1 MKERISETLNR
12 SLIHVRDTRTWTGKK
27 LHLEYYL
34 VSSAVMGGCA
44 ESYGVEI
51 KASSDEGTDY
61 AGIENITMTGTK
73 ILELIDLL
81 AAGTVTPTGLA
92 DVVQDW
98 L

>member
-1 MKERISETLNR
+1 MKEPRMCESSRRLV
-12 SLIHVRDTRTWTGKK
+12 HVRDTRTWTGRK

-34 VSSAVMGGCA
+34 VSCAVMGGCA

-51 KASSDEGTDY
+51 KASSDSGTDY

-92 DVVQDW
+92 DVVHDW

>member
-1 MKERISETLNR
+1 MKEQTRNAVSR
-12 SLIHVRDTRTWTGKK
+12 SLIHVRNTRTWTGKK

-34 VSSAVMGGCA
+34 VSCAVMGGCA

-51 KASSDEGTDY
+51 RASSESGTDY

-98 L
+98 I

>member
-1 MKERISETLNR
+1 MKEQTMGVRNR
-12 SLIHVRDTRTWTGKK
+12 TLIHVRDTRTWTGKK

-34 VSSAVMGGCA
+34 VSSPVMGGCA

-51 KASSDEGTDY
+51 KASSDDGTDY

-73 ILELIDLL
+73 ILGLIDLL
-81 AAGTVTPTGLA
+81 AAGTVTPTALS